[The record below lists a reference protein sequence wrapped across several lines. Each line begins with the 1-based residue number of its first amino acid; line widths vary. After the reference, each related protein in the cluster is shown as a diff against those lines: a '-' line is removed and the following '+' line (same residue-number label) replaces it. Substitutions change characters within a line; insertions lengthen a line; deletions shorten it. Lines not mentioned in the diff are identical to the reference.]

1 LKSNKNIDHQGMDM
15 PDRMMALT
23 AFLQAQNC
31 SNLPASWRHAETDG
45 SYMSAAYYQNI
56 ARTLEHGKFHLAFFD
71 DRLAMPDVYGNG
83 HGTTVESGIRAVKL
97 DPVSVLT
104 AMGMATSRLGLGS
117 TYSTTYYE
125 PFHVARVFATLDLL
139 TEGRVAWNV
148 VTSLND
154 SEAANFGAVQHLGH
168 DLRYERAD
176 EFLEVAMGH
185 WDTWEEG
192 ALIGDK
198 RTGRFADSAKVH
210 RLDHE
215 GRWFKSRG
223 PFTVPR
229 SPQGHPVLIQ
239 AGQSGRGSDF
249 AARWGELVF
258 VIYPN
263 LEVARRS
270 YTEFKDKV
278 RARGRDADS
287 VRVSPAV
294 YVVASETMAQAEDRK
309 AAIDALVEPIDS
321 LTLLSEVLN
330 YDFGQKKANE
340 PFTAEELE
348 SINGLR
354 AILDRVVRM
363 SGKAAPTVED
373 FVRCSGRGTT
383 RELPSFVGD
392 ARTIADQM
400 EQWFVE
406 RACDGFVLAATH
418 MPGSYDEFVR
428 FVVPELQRRG
438 LFQKEYAGA
447 TLRANLG
454 LQAPRSGDWRKL
466 YQ

>member
-1 LKSNKNIDHQGMDM
+1 M
-15 PDRMMALT
+15 
-23 AFLQAQNC
+23 
-31 SNLPASWRHAETDG
+31 
-45 SYMSAAYYQNI
+45 
-56 ARTLEHGKFHLAFFD
+56 
-71 DRLAMPDVYGNG
+71 
-83 HGTTVESGIRAVKL
+83 
-97 DPVSVLT
+97 
-104 AMGMATSRLGLGS
+104 
-117 TYSTTYYE
+117 
-125 PFHVARVFATLDLL
+125 
-139 TEGRVAWNV
+139 
-148 VTSLND
+148 TSLND

-168 DLRYERAD
+168 DLRYDRAD

-192 ALIGDK
+192 ALIQDK
-198 RTGRFADSAKVH
+198 QTGRFADSAKVR

-263 LEVARRS
+263 LEVAKRS
-270 YTEFKDKV
+270 YGAFKDKV

-287 VRVSPAV
+287 VRVSPAI
-294 YVVASETMAQAEDRK
+294 YVVTGETTTQAEDRK

-330 YDFGQKKANE
+330 YDFGKKKAHE
-340 PFTAEELE
+340 PFAADELE
-348 SINGLR
+348 SISGLR

-373 FVRCSGRGTT
+373 FVRFSGRGTT
-383 RELPSFVGD
+383 RELPTFVGD
-392 ARTIADQM
+392 AKTIADQM
-400 EQWFVE
+400 EQWLVE

-428 FVVPELQRRG
+428 IVVPELQRRG
-438 LFQKEYAGA
+438 LFQKEYAGS
-447 TLRANLG
+447 TLRENLG
-454 LQAPRSGDWRKL
+454 LQAPRSGEWRNV
-466 YQ
+466 YR